1 MIINDDSYKK
11 LMGITISEQ
20 MCVALNMLPFFLSF
34 FLLFFLFVFV
44 FVLFCF
50 VFFFGGGGG
59 GGGGGC
65 SRLSLIVLIVWLQH
79 ATSQS
84 GCLVNIN
91 ILYVVIMS
99 CTRYWK

>member
-1 MIINDDSYKK
+1 MIINDNSYKK

-34 FLLFFLFVFV
+34 FFLFLFFL
-44 FVLFCF
+44 
-50 VFFFGGGGG
+50 

-65 SRLSLIVLIVWLQH
+65 SRLSLIVLIVWLQR
-79 ATSQS
+79 ATSQKS

>member
-1 MIINDDSYKK
+1 MIINDNSYKK
-11 LMGITISEQ
+11 FMDITISEQ

-34 FLLFFLFVFV
+34 FC
-44 FVLFCF
+44 FCF
-50 VFFFGGGGG
+50 CFFFW
-59 GGGGGC
+59 GGGGC
-65 SRLSLIVLIVWLQH
+65 SRLSLIVLIVWLQP
-79 ATSQS
+79 ATSQKS

>member
-1 MIINDDSYKK
+1 MIINDNSYKK

-34 FLLFFLFVFV
+34 FFLFLFFL
-44 FVLFCF
+44 
-50 VFFFGGGGG
+50 
-59 GGGGGC
+59 GGGC
-65 SRLSLIVLIVWLQH
+65 SRLSLIVVIVWLQR
-79 ATSQS
+79 ATSQKS
-84 GCLVNIN
+84 GCSVNIN

>member
-1 MIINDDSYKK
+1 MIINDNSYKK

-34 FLLFFLFVFV
+34 FLFVFV
-44 FVLFCF
+44 F
-50 VFFFGGGGG
+50 FFW
-59 GGGGGC
+59 GGGC

-79 ATSQS
+79 ATSQKS
-84 GCLVNIN
+84 GCFVNIN

>member
-1 MIINDDSYKK
+1 MIINDNSYKK

-34 FLLFFLFVFV
+34 FFLFLFFW
-44 FVLFCF
+44 
-50 VFFFGGGGG
+50 

-79 ATSQS
+79 ATSQKS

>member
-34 FLLFFLFVFV
+34 FLSFFLLFLFLFLFFFL
-44 FVLFCF
+44 
-50 VFFFGGGGG
+50 
-59 GGGGGC
+59 GGGGC
-65 SRLSLIVLIVWLQH
+65 SRLLLIVIVWLQH
-79 ATSQS
+79 ATSQKS

>member
-11 LMGITISEQ
+11 PMGITISEQ

-34 FLLFFLFVFV
+34 FLLFFCFVFV

-50 VFFFGGGGG
+50 FL
-59 GGGGGC
+59 GGGGC

>member
-34 FLLFFLFVFV
+34 FLLFFCFVFV

-50 VFFFGGGGG
+50 FLGGGS
-59 GGGGGC
+59 C